1 MTFSR
6 EMFFQDHLALFP
18 KFKIV
23 CETEE
28 HFGFINLRPKEAYQ
42 SSAGYAEID
51 KELFQLTGNR
61 IRYIETTD
69 KNGSGRYV
77 YNRPANLALD
87 RENSQKMTLSL
98 ATNHHKKAI
107 YIVTS
112 RFSANIPNSQ
122 IKKVLGDFAN
132 KFFTDTR
139 GQAIIVCGLEAE
151 FGICQIKELLKKSH
165 HHSYKAPR
173 PEAQASPIE
182 KIFKDELIR
191 RGITFKEQVNI
202 ERKGAEFT
210 RPDFYIESARLM
222 IYCDGTEFHKDPQR
236 IIMDKQQ
243 DRYLQSQGYIVLRFS
258 GSEIFSHVDTC
269 VNEVMQFL
277 KKK

>member
-1 MTFSR
+1 
-6 EMFFQDHLALFP
+6 MFFQDHLALFP

-28 HFGFINLRPKEAYQ
+28 HFGFINLRPKESYQ
-42 SSAGYAEID
+42 NSAGYAEID

-69 KNGSGRYV
+69 TNGSGRYV

-87 RENSQKMTLSL
+87 RENSRKTRISL
-98 ATNHHKKAI
+98 ATNHSKKAI
-107 YIVTS
+107 FLVSS
-112 RFSANIPNSQ
+112 RFSGSVTTGEIER
-122 IKKVLGDFAN
+122 VLGEFAQ
-132 KFFTDTR
+132 KFFTDQR
-139 GQAIIVCGLEAE
+139 GKALIICGIETE
-151 FGICQIKELLKKSH
+151 SGISNKKDPLKKTH
-165 HHSYKAPR
+165 HQSYKAPR

-243 DRYLQSQGYIVLRFS
+243 DRYLQSQGYTVLRFS